1 MCICVIVYI
10 YTYIYIYIYMYSK
23 VKLIV
28 FQWHYMRQSIK
39 TSVCSIF
46 ITKRYFEYNEEYNEN
61 SDTICNIL
69 QNNVCIYIYI
79 LLFDIFICLYRNGA
93 QCPLFICFYIFIYKR
108 NYLKKFNK

>member
-1 MCICVIVYI
+1 
-10 YTYIYIYIYMYSK
+10 MYSK

-46 ITKRYFEYNEEYNEN
+46 ITKRYFEYNEEYNKN

-79 LLFDIFICLYRNGA
+79 YYYLIFLSVFIEMVHNAHYSFVSIFLY
-93 QCPLFICFYIFIYKR
+93 I
-108 NYLKKFNK
+108 NKII